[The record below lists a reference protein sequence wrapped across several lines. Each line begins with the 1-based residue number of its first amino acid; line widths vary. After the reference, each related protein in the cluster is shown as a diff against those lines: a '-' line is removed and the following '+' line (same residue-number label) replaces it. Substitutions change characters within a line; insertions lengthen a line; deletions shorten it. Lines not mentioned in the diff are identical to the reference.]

1 MRKITLY
8 ISLFV
13 LIVACTP
20 DKEEF
25 IPSIN
30 DSSLESLLEELK
42 GFSDVVTVDPLK
54 GTDVI
59 TANESIISIPSG
71 GIVDASGS
79 VILEEVTLEYIE
91 ILDQSLMTIYG
102 FNTVSNQKM
111 LETAFAYYLRFTYN
125 GDEVFID
132 PEKSVTIRVPSQE
145 YGGIMYTFSGIENVN
160 CIDWALNGDYNNGNI
175 MAESIEYGEYDFED
189 LNGESWSDFGYII
202 NTSMDGW
209 ISLSRYFSSDAVENA
224 DLCATVPE
232 EIGENTSSVFLVFK
246 DISSVLKLDNGTN
259 SLSYCDIMGIIPKDQ
274 DAFLVSLTGL
284 SDDNYYLGLEEIIT
298 GERNTFTILPVRKNK
313 EEILDI
319 LGML

>member
-175 MAESIEYGEYDFED
+175 MAESIEHGEYDFED
-189 LNGESWSDFGYII
+189 LNGENWSDFGYII